1 MNFNF
6 LWNEFYSGLFFLN
19 TGCFELRRK
28 NFFCFLKKKW
38 KTRTRSVVLLPMSM
52 LRIRSALFYVGLL
65 FLALGMSP
73 VFSAEYEKSGWI
85 PLWKGTAPGASP
97 LVEKEVDLDS
107 ERITRPPRPEIQ
119 IWTSAE
125 KSAGPRPALCI
136 FPGGGYSLLA
146 VEKEGVKIAQWAVDH
161 GMVGIIVKYRV
172 SNKPEDNLRFPVPL
186 IEARRAV
193 RIVRQN
199 AEAWG
204 VNPEK
209 VGVMGFSAGGH
220 LAAVTATTWNKAL
233 EGETQEAVDK
243 LSARPDFAL
252 LIYPVISLDKSYGHS
267 GTRYGILKDDKSQ
280 EKLEFCSPYKQVSV
294 ETPPLFLALSFDD
307 PILPLNSLDMARAAC
322 EKGVSVELHMVTKG
336 GHGYGMKKTGN
347 PTDAWPERAR
357 EWLTAIK
364 ILPKQ
369 EKPKPE

>member
-1 MNFNF
+1 MG
-6 LWNEFYSGLFFLN
+6 SGLFFLN
-19 TGCFELRRK
+19 TWSFVRRRQD
-28 NFFCFLKKKW
+28 F
-38 KTRTRSVVLLPMSM
+38 VLLYEKKMENACKKCKLVSMSR
-52 LRIRSALFYVGLL
+52 LRVRFILLSVGLL
-65 FLALGMSP
+65 FLAVGLNP
-73 VFSAEYEKSGWI
+73 VFSAEYEKTAWI
-85 PLWKGTAPGASP
+85 PLWEGTAPGASP
-97 LVEKEVDLDS
+97 QVEKEVNLDPGH
-107 ERITRPPRPEIQ
+107 ITRPPRPEIQ
-119 IWTSAE
+119 IWSSGE
-125 KSAGPRPALCI
+125 KSATPRPALCI
-136 FPGGGYSLLA
+136 FPGGAYTLLA
-146 VEKEGVKIAQWAVDH
+146 VEKEGVKIAKWAVDH
-161 GMVGIIVKYRV
+161 GMVAIIVKYRV

-193 RIVRQN
+193 RTVRQN
-199 AEAWG
+199 VEAWG

-220 LAAVTATTWNKAL
+220 LAAMTATTWNKAL

-243 LSARPDFAL
+243 LSSRPDFAL

-280 EKLEFCSPYKQVSV
+280 EKLEFCSPYKQVSA

-322 EKGVSVELHMVTKG
+322 EKGVSVELHMVTQG
-336 GHGYGMKKTGN
+336 GHGYGMEKTGH

-369 EKPKPE
+369 EKPKQQ

>member
-1 MNFNF
+1 
-6 LWNEFYSGLFFLN
+6 
-19 TGCFELRRK
+19 
-28 NFFCFLKKKW
+28 
-38 KTRTRSVVLLPMSM
+38 M
-52 LRIRSALFYVGLL
+52 LRLLVGFILLSVGL
-65 FLALGMSP
+65 SP
-73 VFSAEYEKSGWI
+73 VFSAQYEKTAWI
-85 PLWKGTAPGASP
+85 PLWEGKAPGASP
-97 LVEKEVDLDS
+97 QVDKEVVLDPGH
-107 ERITRPPRPEIQ
+107 ITRPPRPEIQ
-119 IWTSAE
+119 IWTSGE
-125 KSAGPRPALCI
+125 KSAVSRPALCI
-136 FPGGGYSLLA
+136 FQGGGYSIL
-146 VEKEGVKIAQWAVDH
+146 GVGEDTEAIAKWAVDH

-193 RIVRQN
+193 RTVRQN

-220 LAAVTATTWNKAL
+220 LAAMTATTWNKAL

-252 LIYPVISLDKSYGHS
+252 LIYPVISLDKPYGHS
-267 GTRYGILKDDKSQ
+267 GTRYGILKEDKSP
-280 EKLEFCSPYKQVSV
+280 EKLEFCSPYRQVSA

-322 EKGVSVELHMVTKG
+322 EKGVSVEMHMVTKG

-369 EKPKPE
+369 EKPKPQ